1 MTCIGESLL
10 FEAAIFLLYG
20 LVAVAAMAVTM
31 LEGWANHD
39 GLTLYRL
46 AGLLAC
52 LVWPL
57 TLLLFILHGCLARL
71 LTRLSRLM
79 A

>member
-1 MTCIGESLL
+1 M

-20 LVAVAAMAVTM
+20 LVVAAAMAVTM

-39 GLTLYRL
+39 GLTLHRL

-57 TLLLFILHGCLARL
+57 TLLLFILHGCIARL
-71 LTRLSRLM
+71 LTRRSRSM

>member
-1 MTCIGESLL
+1 M

-20 LVAVAAMAVTM
+20 LVAAAAMAVTM

-39 GLTLYRL
+39 GLTLHRL

-57 TLLLFILHGCLARL
+57 TLLLFILHGSLARL
-71 LTRLSRLM
+71 LTRLSRSM

>member
-1 MTCIGESLL
+1 M

-20 LVAVAAMAVTM
+20 LVVAAAMAVTM
-31 LEGWANHD
+31 LEGWANRD
-39 GLTLYRL
+39 GFTLHRL

-57 TLLLFILHGCLARL
+57 TLLLFVLHGCIARL
-71 LTRLSRLM
+71 LTRRSRSM

>member
-1 MTCIGESLL
+1 M
-10 FEAAIFLLYG
+10 FETAIVLLYG
-20 LVAVAAMAVTM
+20 LVAVAAMAVTL

-39 GLTLYRL
+39 GVTLHRL

-57 TLLLFILHGCLARL
+57 TLVVFILHGCIARL
-71 LTRLSRLM
+71 LTRLSRST

>member
-1 MTCIGESLL
+1 M
-10 FEAAIFLLYG
+10 FEATIFLLYG
-20 LVAVAAMAVTM
+20 LVAVAAMAVTL

-39 GLTLYRL
+39 GLTLHRL

-52 LVWPL
+52 LLWPL
-57 TLLLFILHGCLARL
+57 TLLVFILHGCIARL
-71 LTRLSRLM
+71 LTRHSRST

>member
-1 MTCIGESLL
+1 M
-10 FEAAIFLLYG
+10 FETVIFLLYG
-20 LVAVAAMAVTM
+20 LVAAAAMVVTM

-46 AGLLAC
+46 AGLIAC
-52 LVWPL
+52 LLWPL
-57 TLLLFILHGCLARL
+57 TLLLFLLHGCFARL
-71 LTRLSRLM
+71 LTRFSRRM

>member
-1 MTCIGESLL
+1 M
-10 FEAAIFLLYG
+10 FETAIVLLYG
-20 LVAVAAMAVTM
+20 LVAVAAMAVTL

-39 GLTLYRL
+39 GLTLHRL

-57 TLLLFILHGCLARL
+57 TLLVFILHGCVARL
-71 LTRLSRLM
+71 VTRLSRST